1 MIPRLYPR
9 FFDIYNPHIL
19 KMKYLLLVLTVF
31 TLSTI
36 SAQKF
41 EWNAKS
47 PTAHPNEVQPNDP
60 ARQAYDKAY
69 NERQLG
75 TAGIYN
81 PNAQGTRTQYGEVYN
96 SSQLTASHPL
106 LPLGTIVR
114 VQNLD
119 NNRLVSVRIN
129 DRGQECP
136 DCLLMLSQA
145 AATQLGINYRGRVSV
160 ERTGF
165 SNWNPALPAPT
176 YNAPTAYNTQS
187 GVARPVEINRNDQ
200 WQARGNTTAPN
211 ASTTTNSPLAYGNQV
226 PQTGQSTYNR
236 PYSYGTP
243 AQGGQSGNYAT
254 LSAPSTPSVMSRE
267 VQPAAVSRQPMT
279 YSRYPTA
286 VTPTSPAN
294 AQPRSYQPS
303 PRAYGQQQ
311 PTYQQPAP
319 VPATQQAAPPNST
332 VARYQDSRTVPAPS
346 SYNTPTTT
354 LQAYNPP
361 AGMTARGAA
370 APTAATPAA
379 ASGYVVQLGAYNNEL
394 YAKNRVNQLK
404 KMGLNNV
411 FYRTFQ
417 KQDGQMIN
425 RVYAG
430 TFTSMAEAQTAS
442 RVIQGNYQI
451 AGIVSTI

>member
-1 MIPRLYPR
+1 
-9 FFDIYNPHIL
+9 
-19 KMKYLLLVLTVF
+19 MKYLLLVLSVF
-31 TLSTI
+31 TLSTLP
-36 SAQKF
+36 AQKF

-47 PTAHPNEVQPNDP
+47 TAAHPNEVQPNDQV
-60 ARQAYDKAY
+60 RQAYDKAY

-81 PNAQGTRTQYGEVYN
+81 PNSQGSRTHYGETYN
-96 SSQLTASHPL
+96 RTQLTASHPL

-176 YNAPTAYNTQS
+176 YNAPTAYNTQG

-200 WQARGNTTAPN
+200 WQARGSSATPN
-211 ASTTTNSPLAYGNQV
+211 AYGTTNSPLAYGS
-226 PQTGQSTYNR
+226 QTPRTNQSTYN
-236 PYSYGTP
+236 SYGTP
-243 AQGGQSGNYAT
+243 AQGGQTGNYAT
-254 LSAPSTPSVMSRE
+254 LSAPNTPSVMSRE
-267 VQPAAVSRQPMT
+267 VQPAAVSRQPAT

-294 AQPRSYQPS
+294 SQPRSYQPA
-303 PRAYGQQQ
+303 PRAYGQQS
-311 PTYQQPAP
+311 TYQQPAP
-319 VPATQQAAPPNST
+319 VPATRQASPPNST
-332 VARYQDSRTVPAPS
+332 VARYQDSRTVPAPT
-346 SYNTPTTT
+346 SYNTPAVAAP
-354 LQAYNPP
+354 QAYTPP
-361 AGMTARGAA
+361 GMTARGLAT
-370 APTAATPAA
+370 PTTPAA
-379 ASGYVVQLGAYNNEL
+379 AISGYVVQLGAYNNEL
-394 YAKNRVNQLK
+394 YAKNRVGQLK
-404 KMGLNNV
+404 KMGLSNV

-417 KQDGQMIN
+417 KSDGQVIN

-430 TFTSMAEAQTAS
+430 TFASMAEAQTAS

-451 AGIVSTI
+451 AGIVSML